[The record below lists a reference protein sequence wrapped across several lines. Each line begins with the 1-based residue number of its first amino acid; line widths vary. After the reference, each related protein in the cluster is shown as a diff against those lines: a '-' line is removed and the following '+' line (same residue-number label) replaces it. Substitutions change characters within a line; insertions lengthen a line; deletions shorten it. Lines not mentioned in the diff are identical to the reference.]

1 MIRMRWCL
9 WFLIACGASKPP
21 PDPAFTTAGPKPC
34 EKMADHLVKLMNPD
48 PEVATTS
55 DKITRVLIDTC
66 VNDKWTVDAQQCF
79 LGLGKLEEADSC
91 TPLLT
96 PDQRENADKA
106 MASAFEAKGS
116 G

>member
-1 MIRMRWCL
+1 MTRMRWCL
-9 WFLIACGASKPP
+9 VFLVACGGSKPP
-21 PDPAFTTAGPKPC
+21 PDPAFTVAGPKPC
-34 EKMADHLVKLMNPD
+34 EKMADHLVMLMNPD
-48 PEVATTS
+48 PEVAETS
-55 DKITRVLIDTC
+55 DKVTRVLIDAC

-79 LGLGKLEEADSC
+79 LGLAKLEDADRC